1 MVSIM
6 ANNKMTIIFLGAGS
20 HRAVDDERYPIWL
33 SEINGRTV
41 AERSLDFLDDL
52 FKHTDNKVIFLV
64 KQSDVDNLHVQNAL
78 HCLVPNSI
86 VIGVSNDTEGA
97 ACTALLAIDHIE
109 KDSSLLIMNMDEFI
123 DGKISGQE
131 YISKF
136 SNENFDAGVL
146 TFHSIHPRYSF
157 VAIDDD
163 GVVFEA
169 AEKNP
174 ISSNATAGF
183 YWYAKG
189 SSFVDGAKE
198 MIRKEARLGD
208 GYYICPIFNS
218 IILAG
223 GKVKAIK
230 IPTNNYHPLKNHAQ
244 IQYENRT

>member
-1 MVSIM
+1 MP
-6 ANNKMTIIFLGAGS
+6 NKKMTIIFLGAGV
-20 HRAVDDERYPIWL
+20 HRATDDERYPIWL
-33 SEINGRTV
+33 SEINGKTV
-41 AERSLDFLDDL
+41 VERSLDFLTPL
-52 FKHTDNKVIFLV
+52 SQSKENTVIFLV
-64 KQSDVDNLHVQNAL
+64 KQSDVDSFHVQNAL
-78 HCLVPNSI
+78 HCLAPDSKI
-86 VIGVSNDTEGA
+86 IGVSNDTEGA

-109 KDSSLLIMNMDEFI
+109 KDSPLLIMNMDEFI
-123 DGKISGQE
+123 DGEISGID

-157 VAIDDD
+157 VAIDNE
-163 GVVFEA
+163 GIVFEA

-183 YWYAKG
+183 YWYSKG
-189 SSFVDGAKE
+189 SSFIDGAKE

-223 GKVKAIK
+223 GKVKAIQ
-230 IPTNNYHPLKNHAQ
+230 IPASNYHPLKNQSQ

>member
-1 MVSIM
+1 MI
-6 ANNKMTIIFLGAGS
+6 NKKMTIIFLGAGI
-20 HRAVDDERYPIWL
+20 HRADDERYPIWL
-33 SEINGRTV
+33 SEINGKTV
-41 AERSLDFLDDL
+41 VEHGLDFLDSL
-52 FKHTDNKVIFLV
+52 PQSEDNTVIFLV
-64 KQSDVDNLHVQNAL
+64 KQSDVDSLHVQNAL
-78 HCLVPNSI
+78 HCLVPNSKI
-86 VIGVSNDTEGA
+86 IGVNNDTEGA

-109 KDSSLLIMNMDEFI
+109 KDSPLLVMNMDEFI
-123 DGKISGQE
+123 DGEISGKDF
-131 YISKF
+131 ISKF
-136 SNENFDAGVL
+136 SNENYDAGVL

-157 VAIDDD
+157 VAVDDE
-163 GVVFEA
+163 GVIFEA

-174 ISSNATAGF
+174 ISSNATVGF

-230 IPTNNYHPLKNHAQ
+230 IPTNNYHPLKNLAQ